1 MGANRKV
8 IGAKCF
14 VSDVKYLPS
23 CVVLSVQPLV
33 QDIICNVE
41 STDAEE
47 HFNIHLVRENI
58 YGLFHIWQKSKF
70 R

>member
-1 MGANRKV
+1 V

-14 VSDVKYLPS
+14 VSDVKYPPS
-23 CVVLSVQPLV
+23 CVVLSVQLLV
-33 QDIICNVE
+33 KDIICNVE

-47 HFNIHLVRENI
+47 HFNIHLVRENN
-58 YGLFHIWQKSKF
+58 YRLFHMRQKSKF